1 MAGFNWSVSSK
12 TCFLTALQNW
22 LEHLIS
28 SWNLNRWHLARGF
41 GFLMD
46 HGLFLLLFPF
56 LLSKI
61 ASAFGDPHFLTF
73 DGLNFTFK
81 GQGEYTLVESD
92 LTSLRVQGRTQQAR
106 FPNGKLVREKAVMI
120 NNSFWGCLTR
130 SLQYSLYLLWPSFSL
145 CLLNSQP
152 MASVSLGCSPFTG
165 WWTPHTDEQPL
176 PAETQLLFSK

>member
-1 MAGFNWSVSSK
+1 
-12 TCFLTALQNW
+12 
-22 LEHLIS
+22 
-28 SWNLNRWHLARGF
+28 
-41 GFLMD
+41 MD
-46 HGLFLLLFPF
+46 RGLFLLLFPF

-120 NNSFWGCLTR
+120 NNSF
-130 SLQYSLYLLWPSFSL
+130 
-145 CLLNSQP
+145 
-152 MASVSLGCSPFTG
+152 
-165 WWTPHTDEQPL
+165 
-176 PAETQLLFSK
+176 